1 MIHDQRGA
9 GRSLLRY
16 DLLMVAVLALA
27 PSVAPL
33 PARAAAPPVHAAAA
47 GTGGGAWTTY
57 HHDNAHTGYDPLAPA
72 AVPGAIAATPGWT
85 QPTLDGEIYA
95 EPLIFNGAVYVATLN
110 NTVYALSQSDGSVLW
125 SNHLGTPQ
133 ATGWIC
139 GNVAPMGILGTPVID
154 TAANRIYAVAEIA
167 GPTPGSAP
175 VYHLYGID
183 LATHV
188 QVLDTPIA
196 PTGFDWKIQQERGAL
211 ALANGYVYV
220 PFGGRAGDCFDGST
234 PYYGWVV
241 GVPTDGVSSSN
252 VFQTPSGAES
262 VWAPGGVV
270 IDDTSHNVFFA
281 TGNAIPCAGSSLS
294 DAVVRVS
301 PTLTSPAFFEPN
313 DWQSNWCSP
322 DSDLGS
328 ASPLLISPNLMF
340 TAGKHGG
347 GFLLD
352 PTNLGGVNGQLYPA
366 KTPYVQANVCFGN
379 TSAATFGSFAYL
391 APFIYLQCEG
401 HGLVALHVNT
411 STPSFSPCNAACA
424 SPDWSAGS
432 GITFGPPIVAGGAVW
447 VASSSGLYAYNA
459 TTGGQIFHSASFGV
473 NRFVT
478 PAEAGGQVFVPSHT
492 VVYSFTI
499 APPAAYTAV
508 NPVRLLDTRSSGGA
522 VGAGQSRSLTVA
534 GVTPGAPAG
543 ATAVA
548 VNVTVT
554 STTAASFLTAYP
566 TGQARP
572 LASNLNWTAGK
583 TVANLVVVQVG
594 NGGAVTFYNQFGSA
608 HVVVDLEGYFA
619 PPSGTAGQEV
629 ALTPT
634 RITDTRSGS
643 GQPNAGSKLGAGGS
657 IAVQVT
663 GAGGVP
669 ANGVS
674 SAILNITVTNTT
686 APSFLT
692 VWPSGS
698 ARPNASNLNWV
709 AGQTLPNRVIAQI
722 GAGGKVSVYNQFGA
736 ADVIVDVSGYFT
748 DATAIGKL
756 FTPQVA
762 HRIAD
767 TRGHATLGP
776 GGTYTLQ
783 VGGVSPVPSPATAV
797 VINVTVTDTTA
808 PSFLTVYPS
817 TATRPL
823 ASDLNWTARL
833 TIPNLVVATLGT
845 TGAIRFYN
853 SAGSTDVVVDLLG
866 YFN

>member
-1 MIHDQRGA
+1 
-9 GRSLLRY
+9 
-16 DLLMVAVLALA
+16 
-27 PSVAPL
+27 
-33 PARAAAPPVHAAAA
+33 
-47 GTGGGAWTTY
+47 
-57 HHDNAHTGYDPLAPA
+57 
-72 AVPGAIAATPGWT
+72 
-85 QPTLDGEIYA
+85 
-95 EPLIFNGAVYVATLN
+95 
-110 NTVYALSQSDGSVLW
+110 
-125 SNHLGTPQ
+125 
-133 ATGWIC
+133 
-139 GNVAPMGILGTPVID
+139 MGILGTPVID

-167 GPTPGSAP
+167 GPTPGSTP

-241 GVPTDGVSSSN
+241 GVPTDGVSSST

-270 IDDTSHNVFFA
+270 VDDSSHNVFFA

-459 TTGGQIFHSASFGV
+459 TTGAQIFHSASFGV

-748 DATAIGKL
+748 DATASGKL

>member
-1 MIHDQRGA
+1 
-9 GRSLLRY
+9 
-16 DLLMVAVLALA
+16 
-27 PSVAPL
+27 
-33 PARAAAPPVHAAAA
+33 
-47 GTGGGAWTTY
+47 
-57 HHDNAHTGYDPLAPA
+57 
-72 AVPGAIAATPGWT
+72 
-85 QPTLDGEIYA
+85 LDGEIYA

-154 TAANRIYAVAEIA
+154 TAAIRIYAVAEIA
-167 GPTPGSAP
+167 GPTPGSTP

-270 IDDTSHNVFFA
+270 VDDSSHNVFFA

-301 PTLTSPAFFEPN
+301 PMLTSPTFFEPN

-459 TTGGQIFHSASFGV
+459 TTGAQIFHSASFGV

-534 GVTPGAPAG
+534 GLTPGAPAG

-709 AGQTLPNRVIAQI
+709 AGQTVPNRVIAQI
-722 GAGGKVSVYNQFGA
+722 GASGKVSVYNQFGA

-783 VGGVSPVPSPATAV
+783 VGGVSPVPGTATAV
-797 VINVTVTDTTA
+797 VINVTVTNTTA

>member
-1 MIHDQRGA
+1 MIHDQSGA
-9 GRSLLRY
+9 GRSLLLY
-16 DLLMVAVLALA
+16 DLLMVAVVALA
-27 PSVAPL
+27 PSVAPW
-33 PARAAAPPVHAAAA
+33 PARVDASPVHAAAA
-47 GTGGGAWTTY
+47 GTGGGTWTTY

-133 ATGWIC
+133 ATRWSC
-139 GNVAPMGILGTPVID
+139 GNVAPIGNLGTPVID

-167 GPTPGSAP
+167 GPTPGSTP
-175 VYHLYGID
+175 VYHLYCID

-252 VFQTPSGAES
+252 VFQPPSGAES

-322 DSDLGS
+322 DSDLGP

-352 PTNLGGVNGQLYPA
+352 PTKLGGVNGQLYPA

-459 TTGGQIFHSASFGV
+459 TTGAQIFHSASFGV

-534 GVTPGAPAG
+534 GLTPGAPANQNHRHSIG
-543 ATAVA
+543 KRPAEC
-548 VNVTVT
+548 
-554 STTAASFLTAYP
+554 
-566 TGQARP
+566 GQQARRRRQHRSP
-572 LASNLNWTAGK
+572 GDGRRRCARERSFFGDPQHHRHQHHRAELPHCLALWKRAAERLQPQLGGRADCAQSRHRANRRRRQGQCLQPVRCGRRDTGRVGLFHRCDGDRETLHAPSCPSDCRHTAPRHAWPGR
-583 TVANLVVVQVG
+583 
-594 NGGAVTFYNQFGSA
+594 
-608 HVVVDLEGYFA
+608 HVH
-619 PPSGTAGQEV
+619 PPGRRCF
-629 ALTPT
+629 P
-634 RITDTRSGS
+634 RSGHC
-643 GQPNAGSKLGAGGS
+643 
-657 IAVQVT
+657 
-663 GAGGVP
+663 
-669 ANGVS
+669 
-674 SAILNITVTNTT
+674 
-686 APSFLT
+686 
-692 VWPSGS
+692 
-698 ARPNASNLNWV
+698 
-709 AGQTLPNRVIAQI
+709 
-722 GAGGKVSVYNQFGA
+722 
-736 ADVIVDVSGYFT
+736 D
-748 DATAIGKL
+748 
-756 FTPQVA
+756 
-762 HRIAD
+762 
-767 TRGHATLGP
+767 RGRHP
-776 GGTYTLQ
+776 
-783 VGGVSPVPSPATAV
+783 
-797 VINVTVTDTTA
+797 
-808 PSFLTVYPS
+808 
-817 TATRPL
+817 
-823 ASDLNWTARL
+823 
-833 TIPNLVVATLGT
+833 
-845 TGAIRFYN
+845 
-853 SAGSTDVVVDLLG
+853 
-866 YFN
+866 